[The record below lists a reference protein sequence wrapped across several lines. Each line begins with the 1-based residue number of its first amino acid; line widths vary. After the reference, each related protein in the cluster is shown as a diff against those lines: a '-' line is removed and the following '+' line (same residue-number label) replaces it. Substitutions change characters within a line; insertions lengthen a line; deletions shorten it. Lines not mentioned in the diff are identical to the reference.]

1 MKRIQIFIECSAVT
15 KKNVDTLFKEICRT
29 IQAASLQ
36 TPNTTCFG
44 ARKSLRDLSNQ
55 KSQQSIKKSSS
66 KMSKLK
72 VTKSPH
78 SPKTPRTPNR
88 RLPLRLQQFR
98 KQKLTSLFWYFR
110 IEMKVIYNKLYN
122 EIIFLQLKGF
132 ILNFNHNFYLTS
144 QLKSRKIGIKR
155 CEIFLGI
162 F

>member
-1 MKRIQIFIECSAVT
+1 MHFKNSYRPECIKGAHSKNWCHFRVFMCDWSRYWKSQVTWHEWQKCNQELKRVQIFIECSAVT
-15 KKNVDTLFKEICRT
+15 KKNVDTLFKEICKT

-55 KSQQSIKKSSS
+55 KAQQSMKKSTS

-72 VTKSPH
+72 VTKSPN

-98 KQKLTSLFWYFR
+98 KQKLASLFWYFR
-110 IEMKVIYNKLYN
+110 F
-122 EIIFLQLKGF
+122 EI
-132 ILNFNHNFYLTS
+132 
-144 QLKSRKIGIKR
+144 
-155 CEIFLGI
+155 
-162 F
+162 

>member
-1 MKRIQIFIECSAVT
+1 MLKRVQIFIECSAVT

-44 ARKSLRDLSNQ
+44 ARKSLRDLNNQ

-110 IEMKVIYNKLYN
+110 FEKMKIKLFAINYAPKL
-122 EIIFLQLKGF
+122 FL
-132 ILNFNHNFYLTS
+132 LNWRDLFRISTHRLIS
-144 QLKSRKIGIKR
+144 HS
-155 CEIFLGI
+155 
-162 F
+162 